1 MTNGG
6 FMLHPL
12 RTMLFVLAFSVLAAG
27 SAQAS
32 ESYASWGAIADDM
45 VKFLNEAGDK
55 YAAGDV
61 DGAKQSV
68 NKAYFGLYEKMGFER
83 TVMSYI
89 SGKRVSLVEYKFS
102 YVKRQ
107 MTNGVALEE
116 VRSELANLCKLLK
129 EDADQLDG
137 VTVDAPEENEDF
149 IVPTEE
155 ELREFDAAVSP
166 EGLTPEEFE
175 ELKIQYIQEK
185 QKLKEDQ

>member
-1 MTNGG
+1 MP
-6 FMLHPL
+6 HPL
-12 RTMLFVLAFSVLAAG
+12 RTMLCVLVFSLFAVG
-27 SAQAS
+27 SAQAA
-32 ESYASWGAIADDM
+32 ESYGSWGEIADDM
-45 VKFLNEAGDK
+45 VNFLNEAGDK
-55 YAAGDV
+55 YADGDV
-61 DGAKQSV
+61 DGAKKSV
-68 NKAYFGLYEKMGFER
+68 NDAYFGLYEKMGFER

-185 QKLKEDQ
+185 RKLKEDQ